1 MKNPYSVGKSIY
13 LRAPERDDLDG
24 KWYEW
29 LSDPEI
35 SQYLADRTW
44 PNNKEKQK
52 DFFESFNNKSF
63 SERLVLAICLKEN
76 NKHIGICNLSS
87 INYIH
92 RYADIAFIVGDKKYR
107 NGQIAIETLS
117 LLIEIAFKRLNLLNL
132 KSVHMSSNPHTPLLE
147 KLFGFKEIGKYE
159 KLYNYKGEY
168 VDCIHSQL
176 SRKDWENRNT
186 KNN

>member
-13 LRAPERDDLDG
+13 LRAPEREDLDG

-44 PNNKEKQK
+44 PNNKDKQK

-92 RYADIAFIVGDKKYR
+92 RYADIAFNRPTLNELDEPNPVPDEGIS
-107 NGQIAIETLS
+107 AIETISIFS
-117 LLIEIAFKRLNLLNL
+117 LIFTILKAFLT
-132 KSVHMSSNPHTPLLE
+132 SGCSSSE
-147 KLFGFKEIGKYE
+147 K
-159 KLYNYKGEY
+159 
-168 VDCIHSQL
+168 
-176 SRKDWENRNT
+176 
-186 KNN
+186 

>member
-13 LRAPERDDLDG
+13 LRAPEREDLDG

-92 RYADIAFIVGDKKYR
+92 RYADVAFIVGDKKYR

-117 LLIEIAFKRLNLLNL
+117 LLIDIAFKRLNLLNL

-147 KLFGFKEIGKYE
+147 KLFGFTNLFHPASIVSG
-159 KLYNYKGEY
+159 
-168 VDCIHSQL
+168 HSV
-176 SRKDWENRNT
+176 
-186 KNN
+186 